1 VGWANHHHYSLRSNN
16 NAIIMYSF
24 RSLTIQHLSVFL
36 FTLLLLASCSS
47 DPCEEVTCLNGG
59 TCDDGSCDC
68 PDGWTGTDCSVYDF
82 DYVGDYTA
90 KTLTFAD
97 CNDASEEG
105 SLQADANDRFCFNA
119 ANNSRNCSRLV
130 LELNQDNSAL
140 FIIINT
146 KVNGSIESSNPTRIT
161 GTYTTDAEAITF
173 TDSSGNRT
181 QFTVNEDRSGLTWV
195 ESTVA
200 STGCNLVYTF
210 IK

>member
-90 KTLTFAD
+90 KALTFAD

-130 LELNQDNSAL
+130 LELNQGLLILQELQAL
-140 FIIINT
+140 IQPMLKPSHSLIQVVIELSSLLT
-146 KVNGSIESSNPTRIT
+146 KI
-161 GTYTTDAEAITF
+161 DL
-173 TDSSGNRT
+173 DSLG
-181 QFTVNEDRSGLTWV
+181 
-195 ESTVA
+195 
-200 STGCNLVYTF
+200 
-210 IK
+210 